1 MFILSSA
8 VSISMAK
15 DKKLVQS
22 TNCNGCGI
30 CVTVCPTNTKLS
42 KAENFDIDAAKLA
55 IHVTNGNAVIDYE
68 ACIACGICS
77 KNCPVG
83 SLTMVQI

>member
-1 MFILSSA
+1 
-8 VSISMAK
+8 MAK

-22 TNCNGCGI
+22 ENCNGCGI
-30 CVTVCPTNTKLS
+30 CVTVCPTNIKLG
-42 KAENFDIDAAKLA
+42 KAEDFNVDTAKLA
-55 IHVTNGNAVIDYE
+55 ITVSNGAAVIDSN

-83 SLTMVQI
+83 SLAIVPI

>member
-1 MFILSSA
+1 
-8 VSISMAK
+8 MAK

-22 TNCNGCGI
+22 DNCNGCGI

-42 KAENFDIDAAKLA
+42 KAEDFNIDNAKLA
-55 IHVTNGNAVIDYE
+55 IHVINGLAKVDYD
-68 ACIACGICS
+68 ACIACGICT

-83 SLTMVQI
+83 SLAMVQI